1 MNINIVILVVAVWG
15 GRLLRDFIEELLMN
29 VFPASEKKATKIIFY
44 LLSRAIGWGA
54 FLLYI
59 YFAGYQIMDK
69 NANQTVSWIIA
80 LAPNVLIY
88 GYKLFF
94 TKAAV
99 IE

>member
-15 GRLLRDFIEELLMN
+15 GRLLRDFVEELLMN
-29 VFPASEKKATKIIFY
+29 VFPTSEKKVTKIVFY

-59 YFAGYQIMDK
+59 YFAGYRIMDK

-80 LAPNVLIY
+80 LTPNVLIY

>member
-15 GRLLRDFIEELLMN
+15 GRLLRDFIEELLMD

-59 YFAGYQIMDK
+59 YFAGY
-69 NANQTVSWIIA
+69 N
-80 LAPNVLIY
+80 
-88 GYKLFF
+88 
-94 TKAAV
+94 
-99 IE
+99 